1 MADITSEIKNF
12 QEAVYGEDVRESMI
26 SLAKKVN
33 NDAEDAVKK
42 VKQYNQAESQR
53 VTAEKQRAEAESQR
67 AQKFSLLKSEAENA
81 TEAANAASTNAN
93 SKATI
98 ADEAAKKANSAADNA
113 NLKTQQVQSA
123 VDQANIATSAA
134 NNAASEAQEA
144 VSELQGATAAASLAA
159 NAANTAANAANTAA
173 DAANNAATTADA
185 AADRANKAAEAA
197 EEAVSGGSISNSEK
211 GAANGVA
218 TLDENKK
225 LPKAQLPELTKSDVG
240 LSQVPNVGTNDQ
252 VPNFSESS
260 QRQNIQS
267 GETLAVLFGKIQ
279 KYFVDLETELFEKL
293 GQDTDGVF
301 WLGNLKIQW
310 GRLDGLD
317 VPATG
322 SLSTDA
328 VTYTYAYTAPPFVAC
343 MPLGNYYLVA
353 NPSNNVNLQQVSFR
367 VRSGDGTARTDR
379 SLIWLAI
386 GY

>member
-42 VKQYNQAESQR
+42 VEQYNQAESQR
-53 VTAEKQRAEAESQR
+53 VTSEKQRAAAESQR
-67 AQKFSLLKSEAENA
+67 AQNFSSLKSKAEEAA
-81 TEAANAASTNAN
+81 KAANAASTNAN

-98 ADEAAKKANSAADNA
+98 ADEAAEKANSAADNA

-123 VDQANIATSAA
+123 VDQANTATNAA

-144 VSELQGATAAASLAA
+144 VSELQGAAAAASLAA
-159 NAANTAANAANTAA
+159 NAANTAADT
-173 DAANNAATTADA
+173 ANNAATTADA
-185 AADRANKAAEAA
+185 ATDRANKAAEAA

-211 GAANGVA
+211 GAAYGVA

>member
-42 VKQYNQAESQR
+42 VEQYNQAESQR
-53 VTAEKQRAEAESQR
+53 VTSEKQRAAAESQR
-67 AQKFSLLKSEAENA
+67 AQNFSSLKSKAEEAA
-81 TEAANAASTNAN
+81 KAANAASTNAN
-93 SKATI
+93 SKAAI
-98 ADEAAKKANSAADNA
+98 ADEAAEKANSAADNA

-123 VDQANIATSAA
+123 VDQANTATSAA

-144 VSELQGATAAASLAA
+144 VSELQGAVAAASLAA
-159 NAANTAANAANTAA
+159 NAANTAA
-173 DAANNAATTADA
+173 DVANNAATTADA

-301 WLGNLKIQW
+301 LLGDLKIQW

-317 VPATG
+317 IPATG

-328 VTYTYAYTAPPFVAC
+328 VTYTHAYTAPPFVAC

-379 SLIWLAI
+379 SLIWLAL

>member
-93 SKATI
+93 SKAAI

-144 VSELQGATAAASLAA
+144 VSELQGAAAAASL
-159 NAANTAANAANTAA
+159 AANAANTAA

>member
-1 MADITSEIKNF
+1 MMADISSEIKNF

-26 SLAKKVN
+26 SLAEKIN
-33 NDAEDAVKK
+33 DDAEDAVEK

-53 VTAEKQRAEAESQR
+53 VTAEKQRAAAEAQR
-67 AQKFSLLKSEAENA
+67 TQNFSLLKAGAEEA
-81 TEAANAASTNAN
+81 TEAANDAATNAN
-93 SKATI
+93 NKAVI
-98 ADEAAKKANSAADNA
+98 ANEAAEKADSAADNA

-144 VSELQGATAAASLAA
+144 VSELQGAAVAASL
-159 NAANTAANAANTAA
+159 AANAANTAA

-301 WLGNLKIQW
+301 LLGDLKIQW

-317 VPATG
+317 VPATS

-328 VTYTYAYTAPPFVAC
+328 VTYTHAYTAPPFVAC

>member
-42 VKQYNQAESQR
+42 VEQYNQAESQR

-93 SKATI
+93 SKAAI

-144 VSELQGATAAASLAA
+144 VSELQGAAAAASL
-159 NAANTAANAANTAA
+159 AANAANTAA

>member
-93 SKATI
+93 SKAAI

-123 VDQANIATSAA
+123 VEQANTATSAA

-144 VSELQGATAAASLAA
+144 VSELQGAAAAASL
-159 NAANTAANAANTAA
+159 AANAANTAA

-301 WLGNLKIQW
+301 LLGNLKIQW